1 MSISKYK
8 LTKMF
13 LLTII
18 HSLQITNI
26 QYITKKLQNKHKK
39 NTKKR
44 TMYKKNAYLCNV
56 LINNDCFTD

>member
-8 LTKMF
+8 LTKVF

-18 HSLQITNI
+18 HSLQVANI
-26 QYITKKLQNKHKK
+26 QHLTKKLQNMHKK
-39 NTKKR
+39 NTKKEQCI
-44 TMYKKNAYLCNV
+44 KKNAYLCNV

>member
-8 LTKMF
+8 LMKVF

-26 QYITKKLQNKHKK
+26 QYITKK
-39 NTKKR
+39 R
-44 TMYKKNAYLCNV
+44 TMYKKKCLPLQRFNKQ
-56 LINNDCFTD
+56 

>member
-8 LTKMF
+8 LTKVF

-18 HSLQITNI
+18 YSLQVTNI
-26 QYITKKLQNKHKK
+26 QHITKKLQNKHKK

>member
-1 MSISKYK
+1 MKV
-8 LTKMF
+8 F

>member
-8 LTKMF
+8 LMKVF

-39 NTKKR
+39 TQKKEQCI
-44 TMYKKNAYLCNV
+44 KKMLTFAT
-56 LINNDCFTD
+56 F